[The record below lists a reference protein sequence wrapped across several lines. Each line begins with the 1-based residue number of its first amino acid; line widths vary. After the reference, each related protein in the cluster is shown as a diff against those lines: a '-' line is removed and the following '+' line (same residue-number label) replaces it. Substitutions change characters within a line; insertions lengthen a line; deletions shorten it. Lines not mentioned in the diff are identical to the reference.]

1 MAKKKTTRRRQTAAT
16 ASTAPSSKKNSP
28 LRVAMLGTG
37 FMGRAHSNAW
47 RSAGTFFDLPR
58 PLVMHSACG
67 SNLVETGKFARQWGW
82 GSGSDDWASLVRDP
96 EVDLV
101 DICTPNHLHAEMS
114 IAALEAGKHAA
125 CEKPM
130 AGTLDDARLMRD
142 AAKKAARKGVQSF
155 VWFNYRRVPAI
166 AFAHQLVKSGRLG
179 RIFHVRASYL
189 QDWGH
194 PETPLVWRFDSKKA
208 GSGAHGDLNAHI
220 IDLAR
225 FLTGDELIDQAGD
238 AIKGTKGP
246 GGGRKRTGKST
257 VDDAL
262 LFLARFKGGAIGSF
276 EATRVA
282 TGNLNRNTIEIN
294 GEFGSFK
301 FDFERMN
308 ELQWWDHTLEQGLRG
323 WSRIMCTEAGEHPY
337 VHAYWPAAHG
347 LGYEHAF
354 VSQAADIDRMLA
366 GGDPEVPMPDF
377 VDAFETQR
385 VLEAAVISARDR
397 TPVPMSQVK

>member
-1 MAKKKTTRRRQTAAT
+1 MAKKKTTRRRQTATT

-142 AAKKAARKGVQSF
+142 AAKKAARKGVQPPPSVEGVIHEVHPNCCSGERSTYSP
-155 VWFNYRRVPAI
+155 VW
-166 AFAHQLVKSGRLG
+166 
-179 RIFHVRASYL
+179 
-189 QDWGH
+189 
-194 PETPLVWRFDSKKA
+194 
-208 GSGAHGDLNAHI
+208 
-220 IDLAR
+220 
-225 FLTGDELIDQAGD
+225 
-238 AIKGTKGP
+238 
-246 GGGRKRTGKST
+246 
-257 VDDAL
+257 
-262 LFLARFKGGAIGSF
+262 
-276 EATRVA
+276 
-282 TGNLNRNTIEIN
+282 
-294 GEFGSFK
+294 
-301 FDFERMN
+301 
-308 ELQWWDHTLEQGLRG
+308 
-323 WSRIMCTEAGEHPY
+323 
-337 VHAYWPAAHG
+337 
-347 LGYEHAF
+347 
-354 VSQAADIDRMLA
+354 
-366 GGDPEVPMPDF
+366 
-377 VDAFETQR
+377 
-385 VLEAAVISARDR
+385 
-397 TPVPMSQVK
+397 